1 MGLTDIRNFNYALLA
16 KWRWR
21 WSSDEKGRW
30 KDLFESKYGIESEV
44 MQTPLK
50 MQSWWWRDLDKVC
63 REGGR
68 DGWFQAEIG
77 WKLGRGDNAKFWE
90 DVWVGNNN
98 LKTLFPI
105 LHSLSSNQGQKVEEV
120 GV

>member
-1 MGLTDIRNFNYALLA
+1 M
-16 KWRWR
+16 K
-21 WSSDEKGRW
+21 
-30 KDLFESKYGIESEV
+30 
-44 MQTPLK
+44 
-50 MQSWWWRDLDKVC
+50 SWWWRDLDKVC
-63 REGGR
+63 REGGG
-68 DGWFQAEIG
+68 DGCFQAEIG
-77 WKLGRGDNAKFWE
+77 WKLGRGDKAKFWE